1 MAQPKKYFISPDF
14 DCPPNTAILLG
25 NILTDPTLPYESLNT
40 DSLPTLSSD
49 ITITTTKT
57 GFKATRSQL
66 RNEKFGIWAQ
76 ILEGAYGGGVG
87 HNSDNSQEF
96 CFEIDEIETSFIKPS
111 GKTTQEYIRSCVEDE
126 DVQSFFEGS
135 RFKKSVFM
143 IVGLKVA
150 KNARITTG
158 IEVSKEIVAKMM
170 VDGAAAGMQVK
181 VGPQAEIKAQKK
193 ESTEW
198 RGEKSFVFAYRLR
211 KITCKKGK
219 IVENTE
225 FNKGAFLD
233 LWSETDKKGDVV
245 LHYLVQEDDA
255 GPEEVTNKEV
265 TSENNDGEEVYFW
278 LKD

>member
-1 MAQPKKYFISPDF
+1 
-14 DCPPNTAILLG
+14 
-25 NILTDPTLPYESLNT
+25 
-40 DSLPTLSSD
+40 
-49 ITITTTKT
+49 
-57 GFKATRSQL
+57 
-66 RNEKFGIWAQ
+66 
-76 ILEGAYGGGVG
+76 
-87 HNSDNSQEF
+87 
-96 CFEIDEIETSFIKPS
+96 
-111 GKTTQEYIRSCVEDE
+111 
-126 DVQSFFEGS
+126 
-135 RFKKSVFM
+135 M

-158 IEVSKEIVAKMM
+158 IEESKEIVAKMM

-211 KITCKKGK
+211 KITCKKAK

-255 GPEEVTNKEV
+255 GPEEVTNKEI